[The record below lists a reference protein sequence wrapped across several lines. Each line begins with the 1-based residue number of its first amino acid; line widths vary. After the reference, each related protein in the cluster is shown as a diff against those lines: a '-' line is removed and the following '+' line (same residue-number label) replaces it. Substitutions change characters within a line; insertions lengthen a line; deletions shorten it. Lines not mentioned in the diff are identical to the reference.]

1 MPTDP
6 MFLSSVADNL
16 GSVQL
21 PDTSDVEN
29 IDQCPRR
36 ERLLPV
42 FKRAVHPGLIL
53 KDELAELEIKPTEF
67 ARQIDVPPNRI
78 SQIIAGKALCDGRHR
93 LAVRALVRRRSAILA
108 EPPGA
113 VRPRAGRREVRR
125 SGQRVAHRSRKQTVN
140 TSQILWVR
148 NLGFDLDQSEVL
160 VHVVS
165 DVARWAKTFNWT
177 HPNLSIVRILTL
189 QSDGTNPL
197 RSYSPSGDRW
207 ILAAFRSA

>member
-1 MPTDP
+1 MT
-6 MFLSSVADNL
+6 DNL
-16 GSVQL
+16 GSVQV
-21 PDTSDVEN
+21 PGTSSVKKSAN
-29 IDQCPRR
+29 IHG
-36 ERLLPV
+36 EKGLLPV

-53 KDELAELEIKPTEF
+53 KDELAELEITPTEF

-78 SQIIAGKALCDGRHR
+78 SQIIAGKALRHGRHR
-93 LAVRALVRRRSAILA
+93 FAVRALVRRRSAILA

-113 VRPRAGRREVRR
+113 VRPRTGRREVRR
-125 SGQRVAHRSRKQTVN
+125 SGQRVAHRSRKQTLN
-140 TSQILWVR
+140 TSRILWVR